1 MELSTLLTELADQ
14 SGSDLHLVAGQP
26 PVFRID
32 GALVRREGEALDEEA
47 LTALLLAPLSE
58 EHKTRLMTHRQDIE
72 VSLQREGHSYRYCLY
87 RERGRLAGAIRSVP
101 QDPPPL
107 ELLYPDT
114 QGIRD
119 TLQALTQL
127 PRGLV
132 LVTGPTGCGKNTTCA
147 ALLERINQSQPRRIL
162 TLEDPIEYE
171 MVSKHSLITQRSIGE
186 DVASFREG
194 AHSAFREDVD
204 VILISEMRDLET
216 IQYAL
221 ALAESGHLVLSTL
234 HLERATDAVRRL
246 IEVFPEPR
254 DLVRRTVARNLAAVI
269 AQRLLPRADRPG
281 RVAVNEVLLGTPQMR
296 RMIAEN
302 VADLTLGIEAGR
314 EAGMQSMDDSL
325 LRCYRQGIL
334 SYETAWTY
342 IADHERL
349 GPAVEASPK
358 SE

>member
-1 MELSTLLTELADQ
+1 MELCMLLGELAERE
-14 SGSDLHLVAGQP
+14 GSDLHLVAGQP

-32 GALVRREGEALDEEA
+32 GALVRREGEALEEEA
-47 LTALLLAPLSE
+47 LTTLLLAPLSE
-58 EHKTRLMTHRQDIE
+58 EQKTRLVSGRQDVE
-72 VSLQREGHSYRYCLY
+72 VSLRREGRSYRYYLY
-87 RERGRLAGAIRSVP
+87 RERGRLAGTIRSVP

-114 QGIRD
+114 HGIRGA
-119 TLQALTQL
+119 LEALTEL

-132 LVTGPTGCGKNTTCA
+132 LVTGPTGSGRNTTCA
-147 ALLERINQSQPRRIL
+147 ALLERINQSLPRRIL

-171 MVSKHSLITQRSIGE
+171 MVSKKSLITQRSIGQ

-194 AHSAFREDVD
+194 ALSAFREDVD

-221 ALAESGHLVLSTL
+221 ALAESGHLVFSTL

-254 DLVRRTVARNLAAVI
+254 DLIRRTVARNLAAVI
-269 AQRLLPRADRPG
+269 AQRLLPRADKPG
-281 RVAVNEVLLGTPQMR
+281 RVAVNEVLLGTPQIR

-302 VADLTLGIEAGR
+302 AADLTLGIEAGR
-314 EAGMQSMDDSL
+314 DAGMQTMDDSI

-342 IADHERL
+342 IEDHERL
-349 GPAVEASPK
+349 GPYAEAALK
-358 SE
+358 SG